1 MSTEANELVE
11 NFDEAAFEQTA
22 KVNSYFTASRFLV
35 ASSAMLQ
42 GGLVFAFFYLRSVN
56 SSGLWRL
63 PHQIPS
69 IILGS
74 LIAVAAIAAAG
85 VNLGGLSR
93 LRKNVRL
100 DWQVSTGIA
109 VFLELFATGMQI
121 WQLTRIP
128 FFPGSS
134 GYASVFV
141 GWAVINVVFLLGA
154 AYWVETLL
162 ARSLRVGSETG
173 NTSDSDPSFTASVE
187 AGAFFLNFMAVT
199 EIVIFVLF
207 YIVK

>member
-1 MSTEANELVE
+1 MSTEANDIVE
-11 NFDEAAFEQTA
+11 NFDEVAFEQTA
-22 KVNSYFTASRFLV
+22 RVNSYFTGSRFLV
-35 ASSAMLQ
+35 ACSAMLQ
-42 GGLVFAFFYLRSVN
+42 GGLVFAFFYLRSLN

-69 IILGS
+69 ILLGS

-85 VNLGGLSR
+85 VNFMGLSR
-93 LRKNVRL
+93 LHKNSRL

-109 VFLELFATGMQI
+109 VFLEVFAAGMQI
-121 WQLTRIP
+121 WQLTRID

-141 GWAVINVVFLLGA
+141 GWSVVNAVFLIGS

-162 ARSLRVGSETG
+162 ARSLRVKSETG
-173 NTSDSDPSFTASVE
+173 NASESDPTFTAAVE
-187 AGAFFLNFMAVT
+187 AGSFYLNFIAIV
-199 EIVIFVLF
+199 EVVIFVLF

>member
-1 MSTEANELVE
+1 MSTEAHDLVE
-11 NFDEAAFEQTA
+11 DFDEVAFEETA
-22 KVNSYFTASRFLV
+22 RVNSYFTASRFLV
-35 ASSAMLQ
+35 AASAMLQ

-63 PHQIPS
+63 PHQTPS
-69 IILGS
+69 VILGS
-74 LIAVAAIAAAG
+74 LVAVASIAAAG

-93 LRKNVRL
+93 LRKNARL
-100 DWQVSTGIA
+100 DWQVATGI
-109 VFLELFATGMQI
+109 VLLLELFATGMQI
-121 WQLTRIP
+121 WQVTRIP

-134 GYASVFV
+134 GYASVYV
-141 GWAVINVVFLLGA
+141 GWAVVNVVFLLGS
-154 AYWVETLL
+154 AYWIETLL

-173 NTSDSDPSFTASVE
+173 NTSDSDPSYTAAVE
-187 AGAFFLNFMAVT
+187 AGAFFLNFVAIT